1 MALIGEVVER
11 DLKRLRA
18 AQEQYQGFFSKTA
31 NALESFMK
39 TEKPFQSFMRRIVYA
54 SGGFKVI
61 NQAFIGF
68 RTAGKVYDKTVGS
81 IVNKNSLL
89 GKSFQTLSKLKIP
102 NFAERLGGGIK
113 GIGRF
118 AESMA
123 RNPMPLTQ
131 RVAASGSF
139 IKERMGSGLKKRGES
154 MADFVETKIAPVVKF
169 VKNFDWIGKTKS
181 LFIGTFKLIMLIA
194 QKSFNFIIITT
205 LGIVAILAF
214 VKIFWNTVT
223 SFKDGFIE
231 PFEGYF
237 AIVKEEMMNIWA
249 GIQTIFS
256 FFTGDASFTDMV
268 FALLDISFSFLRVM
282 FELAK
287 RLTIGL
293 IKGLIRI
300 ITDSVSGIINWF
312 GNLKLGTQLK
322 YIGAVALGILLWLF
336 SVPVIVPAI
345 ILGALFMFGKWF
357 LSRFGDK
364 IPFMAN
370 GGISQGGMTVVGERG
385 PELVSLP
392 KGSRVHS
399 NSASKKMVGGTTIV
413 NNITINA
420 RDTSDGE
427 MRRIANKISTM
438 VNNKINRTTSSRT
451 MG

>member
-1 MALIGEVVER
+1 
-11 DLKRLRA
+11 
-18 AQEQYQGFFSKTA
+18 
-31 NALESFMK
+31 
-39 TEKPFQSFMRRIVYA
+39 
-54 SGGFKVI
+54 
-61 NQAFIGF
+61 
-68 RTAGKVYDKTVGS
+68 
-81 IVNKNSLL
+81 
-89 GKSFQTLSKLKIP
+89 
-102 NFAERLGGGIK
+102 
-113 GIGRF
+113 
-118 AESMA
+118 
-123 RNPMPLTQ
+123 
-131 RVAASGSF
+131 
-139 IKERMGSGLKKRGES
+139 
-154 MADFVETKIAPVVKF
+154 
-169 VKNFDWIGKTKS
+169 
-181 LFIGTFKLIMLIA
+181 MLIA

-300 ITDSVSGIINWF
+300 ITDSVEGIINWF
-312 GNLKLGTQLK
+312 GNLKLKTQLK

-399 NSASKKMVGGTTIV
+399 NSASKKMVNGTTIV